1 MSVISRLRDLF
12 DDVLRPDEAAPAE
25 EARLSTTV
33 AALLVMVA
41 RADGQVLAVEETGLN
56 AMLRSRFALSEE
68 HVARVLDHADAIA
81 AELDPAATLAERIL
95 QELAPE
101 DRPPVMAM
109 AYRIAGLDG
118 YLHEFE
124 EDLVWRLGRLLGLQ
138 DPDIQAI
145 RDAAVPASA
154 GAAAG

>member
-1 MSVISRLRDLF
+1 M
-12 DDVLRPDEAAPAE
+12 
-25 EARLSTTV
+25 
-33 AALLVMVA
+33 
-41 RADGQVLAVEETGLN
+41 LAVEETGLH
-56 AMLRSRFALSEE
+56 AMLRSRFGLSEE

-124 EDLVWRLGRLLGLQ
+124 EDLLWRIGRLLDLSESEIAALREKALQ
-138 DPDIQAI
+138 NLAPERA
-145 RDAAVPASA
+145 RAP
-154 GAAAG
+154 